1 MHPTLSTL
9 IPAAQK
15 ERLAA
20 AVRLR
25 TSCREYAGAPSAEQT
40 ALLAYHAGR
49 LALPGASLMLLPLP
63 EDAFTNITGC
73 RMAAAVLIPG
83 EGWRSRLHAGAIGEA
98 FVLEATA
105 MGLGTCWVG
114 GSFRRE
120 AVRDVAAPGE
130 TLLALIAVGPP
141 ATPLTAPA
149 TRQRMAPEHLCQGN
163 WRQWPEQLI
172 RAATLVQQAPSGMN
186 QQPWSL
192 LIARGGGFAVDA
204 PVHSAL
210 DAGIAILHAELA
222 LTTPHTWRFS
232 DAPGAPLATAVA
244 DDRMI

>member
-114 GSFRRE
+114 GSYRRD
-120 AVRDVAAPGE
+120 A
-130 TLLALIAVGPP
+130 LAGRIPAGMTPVCLIAVGVP
-141 ATPLTAPA
+141 AQPLVAPA
-149 TRQRMAPEHLCQGN
+149 TRRRMAPDQLCRGD

-172 RAATLVQQAPSGMN
+172 RAAALVQQAPSGMN
-186 QQPWSL
+186 QQPWALMLTPAGDFALDSSVHT
-192 LIARGGGFAVDA
+192 AVDA
-204 PVHSAL
+204 GVAL
-210 DAGIAILHAELA
+210 LHAELA
-222 LTTPHTWRFS
+222 LTTPHTWRIT
-232 DAPGAPLATAVA
+232 DAPGSPLATAVTV
-244 DDRMI
+244 